1 MISVELVDTI
11 PAHLGDSN
19 HPLLGEA
26 GEASPD
32 ADLRSACALRS
43 HLTNGQGPP
52 GLREHCQYGPSNVP
66 VMERVGSVRS
76 IIEKYRSISN
86 PIVIYLIR

>member
-32 ADLRSACALRS
+32 ADLRSGALCAATSPTVRGRPAS
-43 HLTNGQGPP
+43 ASTAST
-52 GLREHCQYGPSNVP
+52 GPSNVP

-86 PIVIYLIR
+86 PIAIYLIR